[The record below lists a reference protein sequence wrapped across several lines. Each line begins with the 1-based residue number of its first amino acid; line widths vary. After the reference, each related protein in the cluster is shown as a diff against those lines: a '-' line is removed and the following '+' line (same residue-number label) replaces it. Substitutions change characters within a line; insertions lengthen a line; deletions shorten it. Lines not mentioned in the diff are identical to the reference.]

1 MKRDLLTIIL
11 AILTFPIFAQELSV
25 IQSTRYFKTVEPNR
39 TIDGGYNFADKNEE
53 ERLLFGDFNAHVEFV
68 LAPSFDGMSGLR
80 IYRDSSSQSFV
91 LEVKRIINW
100 KEVNEYINK
109 AYANPSSG
117 GIKVL
122 LSQEQDEQ
130 IRERSRL
137 LNERIKSDRLSRY
150 RIQTSRSPIGDS
162 LKNILYF
169 EIKDIISSTSE
180 PCSEK
185 AIGINY
191 PNAKDL
197 KTEDSLVI
205 VQTVTLTEDG
215 TSSTLRCVVGN
226 QLWTLKNHVTEGK
239 QKDVALKLNQI
250 IKEVE
255 AGTFNESKYLE
266 ALN

>member
-1 MKRDLLTIIL
+1 MVRLLTT
-11 AILTFPIFAQELSV
+11 AATFLFATTCCVYAGERIEPLRF
-25 IQSTRYFKTVEPNR
+25 TKTIEPNR
-39 TIDGGYNFADKNEE
+39 TIDGKYNFAEKNDEE
-53 ERLLFGDFNAHVEFV
+53 KLLFGDFNALVEFV

-80 IYRDSSSQSFV
+80 IYRDSSSQTFI

-109 AYANPSSG
+109 EYANPSSG
-117 GIKVL
+117 GMKVL
-122 LSQEQDEQ
+122 LSQEQHEQ
-130 IRERSRL
+130 VRERSRL

-162 LKNILYF
+162 LKNVLYTV
-169 EIKDIISSTSE
+169 IKDIISSTAE

-185 AIGINY
+185 AIGNNFPY
-191 PNAKDL
+191 SKDL

-215 TSSTLRCVVGN
+215 TSSTFRCVVGN

-239 QKDVALKLNQI
+239 QKDAALKLNQI
-250 IKEVE
+250 IKDVE
-255 AGTFNESKYLE
+255 AGIFDEAKYLE